1 MSGATRQE
9 SEPVTIDSLQATN
22 ADLRDRLE
30 TAEETIR
37 AIQQGAVDAFV
48 LEELASYRVYT
59 LEGADRHY
67 RMFVEQMQQGVATLH
82 ADGAIVYCN
91 RRLAEL
97 LKVPH
102 EQLVGASLR
111 DFIGPEHLPIYENL
125 LWQGKTRSGRGET
138 LLRRSD
144 GALLPAYLTF
154 SALAGDTR
162 GLIGVFVTDLTAQK
176 HHEELA
182 AVQKALRDADH
193 RKNEFLAMLAHEL
206 RNPLAPIRNAVRILQ
221 QKSDDVAAVQAAS
234 AMLDRQVGHMVRLV
248 DELLDISRITR
259 NAIELRKERIELAS
273 VIRQAIENSQPMC
286 ENMRH
291 AITVALPGTA
301 VYLDGDPVRL
311 TQVFSNL
318 LDNACKYTEKGG
330 RIRIGAEVAQTEN
343 GSPAE
348 VVVRV
353 SDGGIGIAA
362 EHLPRIFDL
371 FAQVDTSLERAQ
383 GGLGIGLTLVKRLVE
398 LHGGRV
404 EARSDGLGHGSE
416 LVVHL
421 PIAAAEVRVGAESKP
436 ANAAARY
443 RILVA
448 DDNQDSAESLA
459 LLLKLNGHETYAAL
473 DGKQAIEAATTL
485 RPDVVLLDIGMPE
498 LNGYDA
504 CRTIRANFWG
514 KNIVLIAQTGFSQPE
529 DKRRMKDAGFDAHL
543 VKPVDPVALMTLIAS
558 LAQGAEA
565 P

>member
-1 MSGATRQE
+1 
-9 SEPVTIDSLQATN
+9 
-22 ADLRDRLE
+22 
-30 TAEETIR
+30 
-37 AIQQGAVDAFV
+37 
-48 LEELASYRVYT
+48 
-59 LEGADRHY
+59 
-67 RMFVEQMQQGVATLH
+67 
-82 ADGAIVYCN
+82 
-91 RRLAEL
+91 
-97 LKVPH
+97 
-102 EQLVGASLR
+102 
-111 DFIGPEHLPIYENL
+111 
-125 LWQGKTRSGRGET
+125 
-138 LLRRSD
+138 
-144 GALLPAYLTF
+144 
-154 SALAGDTR
+154 
-162 GLIGVFVTDLTAQK
+162 
-176 HHEELA
+176 
-182 AVQKALRDADH
+182 
-193 RKNEFLAMLAHEL
+193 
-206 RNPLAPIRNAVRILQ
+206 
-221 QKSDDVAAVQAAS
+221 
-234 AMLDRQVGHMVRLV
+234 
-248 DELLDISRITR
+248 
-259 NAIELRKERIELAS
+259 

-286 ENMRH
+286 ESMRH
-291 AITVALPGTA
+291 GITVALPGTA

-311 TQVFSNL
+311 TQVFTNL

-330 RIRIGAEVAQTEN
+330 RIRIGAEVTHTEN

-362 EHLPRIFDL
+362 EQLPRIFEL

-383 GGLGIGLTLVKRLVE
+383 GGLGIGLTLVRRLVE

-416 LVVHL
+416 FVVHL
-421 PIAAAEVRVGAESKP
+421 PIAAAEVRVGAEPKP

-459 LLLKLNGHETYAAL
+459 LLLQLNGHETYAAL